1 MQLIPIEKYFLTETL
16 FVRPEGLFSAF
27 LIEHPRRNI
36 LIVAFHYVIF
46 LFLFHHM
53 LIFTSLCQLVIRI
66 SGNKNMLHKNTSS
79 VKFSLYR
86 KKAGLASRNIVHIQI
101 NVGSVSTSIFFIL
114 YVKPTGLLQ
123 QTITWYKT
131 CDLNKGQSSLT
142 GCILRS
148 LSFNV
153 PVRE

>member
-36 LIVAFHYVIF
+36 LIVAFHYVIL

-66 SGNKNMLHKNTSS
+66 SGNKNMLQKNTSQCKIFIVPEEGWFGQPKYS
-79 VKFSLYR
+79 THSNKRGVGFYLYILHFVCEADR
-86 KKAGLASRNIVHIQI
+86 PFATNDHMVQ
-101 NVGSVSTSIFFIL
+101 NV
-114 YVKPTGLLQ
+114 
-123 QTITWYKT
+123 
-131 CDLNKGQSSLT
+131 
-142 GCILRS
+142 
-148 LSFNV
+148 
-153 PVRE
+153 